1 MKEVGVEALV
11 EGLAKFLGDMG
22 KINSSLD
29 RVRSHGTL
37 LQKAFGAVGD
47 ALSAFGGHVVRI
59 AEYALGKLLADAI
72 QWVTRTLGELIQST
86 IEAGAEFQILELR
99 LERLN
104 FNDLVNSG
112 MEYNEAMAEA
122 TKLTKE
128 QLEWIQAL
136 AATTP
141 YDATD
146 VANVYTL
153 ARSYSFNADEA
164 SNLTETIL
172 DFAAGMGLGNTEIE
186 RIIVNFGQMVQQGKV
201 TGREMTDLA
210 RGAFVPVNDV
220 LDLMKEKTGLS
231 GQAFEDFRNST
242 EGVNLFLESFA
253 ELVDTR
259 FAGAAEKMAQT
270 FQESTSN
277 LKDLIKSFLG
287 LDLVKPILDSLGEK
301 ISIFNNQFATMTE
314 EGPKLTEL
322 GEAVKSALGKIKDVV
337 VDVIDTL
344 FNNTSPEDFAD
355 KVVDAVEKIANWFE
369 EHKMDIVDWVKDSV
383 KWIKETLIPTLQ
395 KAWKFLFGGKDEKT
409 GEEKEG
415 ALERMFKWWM
425 ENKYGIFSTIEKI
438 GIFIENYIIRTI
450 DKISNWVN
458 QNRPMIDE
466 FFKSLVDIIARVI
479 QNLTGQNVE
488 GGTDFLSSILSI
500 IQSIMT
506 FINENKAGIADFI
519 AAWIRL
525 SIILDVIKTI
535 FSFLIGVVIG
545 VVTVVAKLTAAFI
558 FISNPIGGLIVLI
571 TFLLTMLLAFG
582 PRLAE
587 ILIQLWFILKYYFG
601 KMWESVKEFAANI
614 WQSLVDGW
622 NNLVDAA
629 KEFFSM
635 LWQGAVEGWEK
646 IKRSFSEAWENIKQ
660 TATETWVALETG
672 WTDFRQKIGT
682 TLEQLWFIIKYYFNK
697 SWDSIKE
704 AVSNW
709 WTSIKEKVSLI
720 WQTVSEWFG
729 KTKDTIL
736 QKITEAWEKVQSIDW
751 AKVGAGMISGMVQG
765 VLSGAASLIDAVVG
779 AAVSAYEAAL
789 AALGIASPSKLFM
802 EVGELTMEGMA
813 IGIRRAAGLAAEAM
827 GSAMSQVAMPAVAL
841 PSVAAGASA
850 PTQVYNSTRNYNLSI
865 QTSAAS
871 EPIIQDFNM
880 LESLGG

>member
-1 MKEVGVEALV
+1 MKEVGLEALV
-11 EGLAKFLGDMG
+11 KGLAKFLGDMG

-37 LQKAFGAVGD
+37 LQKAFGTIGD
-47 ALSAFGGHVVRI
+47 AMSAFGGHVVRI

-122 TKLTKE
+122 AKLTKE
-128 QLEWIQAL
+128 QLDWIQKL
-136 AATTP
+136 AAATP
-141 YDATD
+141 YDAQD
-146 VANVYTL
+146 IANVYTL
-153 ARSYSFNADEA
+153 ARSYSFNAEA
-164 SNLTETIL
+164 ASGLTETII

-186 RIIVNFGQMVQQGKV
+186 RIIVNLGQMVQQGKV

-210 RGAFVPVNDV
+210 RGAFVPVNDI
-220 LDLMKEKTGLS
+220 LKRMQENTGLT
-231 GQAFEDFRNST
+231 GAEFESFRNT
-242 EGVNLFLESFA
+242 GEGVNAFLEAFTQIV
-253 ELVDTR
+253 EER
-259 FAGAAEKMAQT
+259 FAGASERMAQT
-270 FQESTSN
+270 FKGATDN
-277 LKDLIKSFLG
+277 MK
-287 LDLVKPILDSLGEK
+287 DLVKSMLGMNVVRPILDAIGKRLSGFVSLFTDNEDRWNAMVKATTRIGEEMVK
-301 ISIFNNQFATMTE
+301 I
-314 EGPKLTEL
+314 L
-322 GEAVKSALGKIKDVV
+322 
-337 VDVIDTL
+337 
-344 FNNTSPEDFAD
+344 
-355 KVVDAVEKIANWFE
+355 DAVFGLLPEGEELADGFVAGLNGIADWLSD
-369 EHKMDIVDWVKDSV
+369 HRDDIVDFFISV
-383 KWIKETLIPTLQ
+383 SNTIKNDVIPFVRDQLIPAIAQFVRWILDN
-395 KAWKFLFGGKDEKT
+395 KDYMLN
-409 GEEKEG
+409 
-415 ALERMFKWWM
+415 AIER
-425 ENKYGIFSTIEKI
+425 I
-438 GIFIENYIIRTI
+438 GTFIHTYIIRTVERI
-450 DKISNWVN
+450 AEWVN

-582 PRLAE
+582 KQVGTTIGQIVYIFRWMTAMIMVGVQQIKDWL
-587 ILIQLWFILKYYFG
+587 LGRIQ
-601 KMWESVKEFAANI
+601 SAV
-614 WQSLVDGW
+614 
-622 NNLVDAA
+622 
-629 KEFFSM
+629 
-635 LWQGAVEGWEK
+635 QGAVAKFEEMKAGVVAKVVEIAQSVQAK
-646 IKRSFSEAWENIKQ
+646 FTEIKTAIATRVEEAWNTVK
-660 TATETWVALETG
+660 AKFA
-672 WTDFRQKIGT
+672 
-682 TLEQLWFIIKYYFNK
+682 
-697 SWDSIKE
+697 SIRDE
-704 AVSNW
+704 VVNR
-709 WTSIKEKVSLI
+709 V
-720 WQTVSEWFG
+720 
-729 KTKDTIL
+729 
-736 QKITEAWEKVQSIDW
+736 TEAWNTVKAKFASIRDEVVNRVTEAWKKVQSIDW

>member
-1 MKEVGVEALV
+1 MKEVGIEALV
-11 EGLAKFLGDMG
+11 KGLAKFLGDMG

-37 LQKAFGAVGD
+37 LQKAFGTIGD
-47 ALSAFGGHVVRI
+47 AMSAFGGHVVRI

-122 TKLTKE
+122 AKLTKE
-128 QLEWIQAL
+128 QLDWIQKL
-136 AATTP
+136 AAATP
-141 YDATD
+141 YDAQD
-146 VANVYTL
+146 IANVYTL
-153 ARSYSFNADEA
+153 ARSYSFNAEA
-164 SNLTETIL
+164 ASGLTETII

-186 RIIVNFGQMVQQGKV
+186 RIIVNLGQMVQQGKV

-210 RGAFVPVNDV
+210 RGAFVPVNDI
-220 LDLMKEKTGLS
+220 LKRMQENTGLT
-231 GQAFEDFRNST
+231 GAEFESFRNT
-242 EGVNLFLESFA
+242 GEGVNAFLEAFTQIV
-253 ELVDTR
+253 EER
-259 FAGAAEKMAQT
+259 FAGASERMAQT
-270 FQESTSN
+270 FKGATDN
-277 LKDLIKSFLG
+277 MK
-287 LDLVKPILDSLGEK
+287 DLVKSMLGMNVVRPILDAIGKRLSGFVSLFTDNEDRWNAMVKATTRIGEEMVK
-301 ISIFNNQFATMTE
+301 I
-314 EGPKLTEL
+314 L
-322 GEAVKSALGKIKDVV
+322 
-337 VDVIDTL
+337 
-344 FNNTSPEDFAD
+344 
-355 KVVDAVEKIANWFE
+355 DAVFGLLPEGEELADGFVAGLNGIADWLSD
-369 EHKMDIVDWVKDSV
+369 HRDDIVDFFISV
-383 KWIKETLIPTLQ
+383 SNTIKNDVIPFVRDQLIPAIAQFVRWILDN
-395 KAWKFLFGGKDEKT
+395 KDYMLN
-409 GEEKEG
+409 
-415 ALERMFKWWM
+415 AIER
-425 ENKYGIFSTIEKI
+425 I
-438 GIFIENYIIRTI
+438 GTFIHTYIIRTVERI
-450 DKISNWVN
+450 AEWVN

-466 FFKSLVDIIARVI
+466 FFKSLVDIIVRVI

-488 GGTDFLSSILSI
+488 GGTDFLGSILNI

-506 FINENKAGIADFI
+506 FINENKTGIADFI
-519 AAWIRL
+519 AALIRV
-525 SIILDVIKTI
+525 SIILDVMKTI

-545 VVTVVAKLTAAFI
+545 VVTVVAKLAAAFI
-558 FISNPIGGLIVLI
+558 FISNQIGGLIVLI

-587 ILIQLWFILKYYFG
+587 ILIQLWFIIKYYFG

-751 AKVGAGMISGMVQG
+751 AKVGAGIISGMVQG
-765 VLSGAASLIDAVVG
+765 VLGGAASLISAVVG
-779 AAVSAYEAAL
+779 AAISAYEAAL

>member
-1 MKEVGVEALV
+1 MKEVGIEALV
-11 EGLAKFLGDMG
+11 KGLAKFLGDMG

-37 LQKAFGAVGD
+37 LQKAFGTIGD
-47 ALSAFGGHVVRI
+47 AMSAFGGHVVRI

-122 TKLTKE
+122 AKLTKE
-128 QLEWIQAL
+128 QLDWIQKL
-136 AATTP
+136 AAATP
-141 YDATD
+141 YDAQD
-146 VANVYTL
+146 IANVYTL
-153 ARSYSFNADEA
+153 ARSYSFNAEA
-164 SNLTETIL
+164 ASGLTETII

-186 RIIVNFGQMVQQGKV
+186 RIIVNLGQMVQQGKV

-210 RGAFVPVNDV
+210 RGAFVPVNDI
-220 LDLMKEKTGLS
+220 LKRMQENTGLT
-231 GQAFEDFRNST
+231 GAEFESFRNT
-242 EGVNLFLESFA
+242 GEGVNAFLEAFTQIV
-253 ELVDTR
+253 EER
-259 FAGAAEKMAQT
+259 FAGASERMAQT
-270 FQESTSN
+270 FKGATDN
-277 LKDLIKSFLG
+277 MK
-287 LDLVKPILDSLGEK
+287 DLVKSMLGMNVVRPILDAIGKRLSGFVSLFTDNEDRWNAMVKATTRIGEEMVK
-301 ISIFNNQFATMTE
+301 I
-314 EGPKLTEL
+314 L
-322 GEAVKSALGKIKDVV
+322 
-337 VDVIDTL
+337 
-344 FNNTSPEDFAD
+344 
-355 KVVDAVEKIANWFE
+355 DAVFGLLPEGEELADGFVAGLNGIADWLSD
-369 EHKMDIVDWVKDSV
+369 HRDDIVDFFISV
-383 KWIKETLIPTLQ
+383 SNTIKNDVIPFVRDQLIPAIAQFVRWILDN
-395 KAWKFLFGGKDEKT
+395 KDYMLN
-409 GEEKEG
+409 
-415 ALERMFKWWM
+415 AIER
-425 ENKYGIFSTIEKI
+425 I
-438 GIFIENYIIRTI
+438 GTFIHTYIIRTVERI
-450 DKISNWVN
+450 AEWVN

-582 PRLAE
+582 KQVGTTIGQIVYIFRWMTAMIMVGVQQIKDWL
-587 ILIQLWFILKYYFG
+587 LGRIQ
-601 KMWESVKEFAANI
+601 SAV
-614 WQSLVDGW
+614 
-622 NNLVDAA
+622 
-629 KEFFSM
+629 
-635 LWQGAVEGWEK
+635 QGAVAKFEEMKAGVVAKVVEIAQSVQAK
-646 IKRSFSEAWENIKQ
+646 FTEIKTAIATRVEEAWNTVK
-660 TATETWVALETG
+660 AKFA
-672 WTDFRQKIGT
+672 
-682 TLEQLWFIIKYYFNK
+682 
-697 SWDSIKE
+697 SIRDE
-704 AVSNW
+704 VVNR
-709 WTSIKEKVSLI
+709 V
-720 WQTVSEWFG
+720 
-729 KTKDTIL
+729 
-736 QKITEAWEKVQSIDW
+736 TEAWKKVQSIDW